1 MVSED
6 QVGNRTSLPP
16 SLVAA
21 VEATLG
27 LAGLKPHEP
36 VAVALSGGVD
46 SAVTTL
52 LLRERGH
59 RVVALHMSLAPD
71 DPPEPAGPVC
81 ALARQLGVPLHGVDL
96 RLAFR
101 QQVIEPFLEAYRRA
115 RTPNPC
121 VVCNPRIKFPLLR
134 RSALELGIFRL
145 ATGHYARVLHPEG
158 EGRLRLFRARDR
170 AKDQS
175 YFLYGL
181 TQEQLA
187 HAVFPLGDLAKSQ
200 VRELAAA
207 GGISGLAKP
216 ESQDICFIRGNDYR
230 RLLEEHAGID
240 ALPARGPVVDM
251 EGHHLGQHDGIH
263 RFTIGQR
270 RGLGIPS
277 SAAYYVVALEPATNT
292 VRVGRRRDLRRR
304 EFLVTDPN
312 WVGIAPPLTP
322 LDALVQVRS
331 RHEEA
336 PAVLEP
342 APQGVLVRFREPETA
357 ITPGQAAVFYRGEE
371 VLGGGIIDRVLS

>member
-1 MVSED
+1 MSEE
-6 QVGNRTSLPP
+6 QVANRTSLPP
-16 SLVAA
+16 ALVASA
-21 VEATLG
+21 EATLG

-46 SAVTTL
+46 SAVAAL

-59 RVVALHMSLAPD
+59 RLVALHMSLAPD
-71 DPPEPAGPVC
+71 DPPEPGGPVC
-81 ALARQLGVPLHGVDL
+81 ALARRLGVPLHGVDL

-121 VVCNPRIKFPLLR
+121 VVCNPKIKFLLLR
-134 RSALELGIFRL
+134 RSALDLGISWL
-145 ATGHYARVLHPEG
+145 ATGHYARILNPEG

-181 TQEQLA
+181 TQEQLG
-187 HAVFPLGDLAKSQ
+187 HAVFPLGDLSKSQ

-207 GGISGLAKP
+207 GGLSGIAKP
-216 ESQDICFIRGNDYR
+216 ESQDLCFIRDHDYR
-230 RLLEEHAGID
+230 RLLEEHAGIE
-240 ALPARGPVVDM
+240 ALPTRGPVVDM
-251 EGHHLGQHDGIH
+251 EGRYLGEHDGIH

-277 SAAYYVVALEPATNT
+277 SAAYYVVDLEPETNT
-292 VRVGRRRDLRRR
+292 VKVGRRRDLRRR
-304 EFLVTDPN
+304 EFLVTNPN
-312 WVGIAPPLTP
+312 WVGIAPPPAP

-331 RHEEA
+331 RHEDA
-336 PAVLEP
+336 PAVVES
-342 APQGVLVRFREPETA
+342 APLGVLVRFREPQTA

>member
-1 MVSED
+1 VSDE
-6 QVGNRTSLPP
+6 QVANPISLSPA
-16 SLVAA
+16 LVAS
-21 VEATLG
+21 VEITLG

-46 SAVTTL
+46 SAVAAL

-59 RVVALHMSLAPD
+59 RVVALHMSLAPG
-71 DPPEPAGPVC
+71 DPPEPGEAVC

-96 RLAFR
+96 RPAFR
-101 QQVIEPFLEAYRRA
+101 QEIIEPFLEAYLRG

-121 VVCNPRIKFPLLR
+121 VVCNPRIKFLLLR
-134 RSALELGIFRL
+134 RSALDLGIFRL
-145 ATGHYARVLHPEG
+145 ATGHYARILHPQG
-158 EGRLRLFRARDR
+158 EERLRLFRARDR

-181 TQEQLA
+181 NQEQLA

-200 VRELAAA
+200 VRELAVA
-207 GGISGLAKP
+207 GGISGFVKP
-216 ESQDICFIRGNDYR
+216 ESQDICFVRDNDYR
-230 RLLEEHAGID
+230 GLLEEHEGID
-240 ALPARGPVVDM
+240 ALPARGPVVDT
-251 EGHHLGQHDGIH
+251 EGRHLGQHDGIH

-277 SAAYYVVALEPATNT
+277 SAAYYVLDLEPATNT
-292 VRVGRRRDLRRR
+292 VRVGRRRHLRRR

-312 WVGIAPPLTP
+312 WVGIAPPATP

-342 APQGVLVRFREPETA
+342 TPHGILVRFREPETA

-371 VLGGGIIDRVLS
+371 VLGGGIIDRVLL

>member
-1 MVSED
+1 
-6 QVGNRTSLPP
+6 
-16 SLVAA
+16 
-21 VEATLG
+21 
-27 LAGLKPHEP
+27 
-36 VAVALSGGVD
+36 
-46 SAVTTL
+46 
-52 LLRERGH
+52 
-59 RVVALHMSLAPD
+59 MSLAPD
-71 DPPEPAGPVC
+71 DPAEPGEPVC
-81 ALARQLGVPLHGVDL
+81 ALAEQLEVPLHGVDL

-101 QQVIEPFLEAYRRA
+101 EQVIEPFLEAYRRG

-121 VVCNPRIKFPLLR
+121 VVCNPRIKFLLLR
-134 RSALELGIFRL
+134 RYALHLGISWL
-145 ATGHYARVLHPEG
+145 ATGHYARTLHPED

-181 TQEQLA
+181 TQEQLGQV
-187 HAVFPLGDLAKSQ
+187 VFPLGDLSKGQ
-200 VRELAAA
+200 VREIAAA
-207 GGISGLAKP
+207 GGLSDIARP
-216 ESQDICFIRGNDYR
+216 ESQDICFIRENDYR

-251 EGHHLGQHDGIH
+251 EGRHLGEHDGIH

-277 SAAYYVVALEPATNT
+277 AAAYYVVDLVPETNT

-304 EFLVTDPN
+304 EFLATKPN
-312 WVGIAPPLTP
+312 WVGIAQPPAP

-342 APQGVLVRFREPETA
+342 A

-371 VLGGGIIDRVLS
+371 VLGGGLIDRVFP